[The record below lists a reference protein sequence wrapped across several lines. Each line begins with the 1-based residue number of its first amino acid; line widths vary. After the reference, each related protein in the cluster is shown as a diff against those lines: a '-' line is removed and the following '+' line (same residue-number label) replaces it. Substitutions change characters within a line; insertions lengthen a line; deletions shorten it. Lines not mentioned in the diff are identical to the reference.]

1 MSGTQLKLESR
12 GEKGAVSKGTSISE
26 AGAAKAS
33 RAGCPLGWLGSAQL
47 LSTEPARA
55 GGCSGSAELGV
66 SSCSSLCSTAPPRTE
81 TQAKAGFCQAWG
93 HAESQQLQ
101 HVLGGLRGNA
111 TAFPEHPQSSPT
123 LLTATETRPPRPC
136 PLPRTGSEQR
146 EPFPPGCRGCREPKQ
161 QQQQQSEAQPCPCA
175 LCCGPEPTAGRRRRS
190 QPSPAP
196 WTAAGRCSSGRN
208 S

>member
-111 TAFPEHPQSSPT
+111 TA
-123 LLTATETRPPRPC
+123 APRASTKQPNAADSYRDQTPA
-136 PLPRTGSEQR
+136 PLPTPQDRQ
-146 EPFPPGCRGCREPKQ
+146 
-161 QQQQQSEAQPCPCA
+161 
-175 LCCGPEPTAGRRRRS
+175 
-190 QPSPAP
+190 
-196 WTAAGRCSSGRN
+196 
-208 S
+208 